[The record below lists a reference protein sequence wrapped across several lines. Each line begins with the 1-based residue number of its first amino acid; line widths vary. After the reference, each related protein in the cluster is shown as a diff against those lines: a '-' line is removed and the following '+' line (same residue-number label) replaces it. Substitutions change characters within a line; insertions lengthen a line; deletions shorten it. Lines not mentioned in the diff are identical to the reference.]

1 MPKSRLLLVAA
12 LLAASLPGVSLAEG
26 TSVWSA
32 KTNGSFVTLTYG
44 PLTADKAPL
53 FMLSCFNGMG
63 IAVLDVRPGLSDD
76 TKPGTPLTIA
86 LTGGDQTAK
95 VEGEATRDEESG
107 TTFAESSDTKVKPIL
122 DVLRTTGPVTLKAGT
137 ASTEL
142 PDAGRADA
150 VNQFSQDCTL
160 D

>member
-1 MPKSRLLLVAA
+1 MPKSRLLLAAA
-12 LLAASLPGVSLAEG
+12 LLAASLPGASLAEES
-26 TSVWSA
+26 SVWSA

-44 PLTADKAPL
+44 TLSADKAPL

-63 IAVLDVRPGLSDD
+63 IAVLDVRPGLGED

-86 LTGGDQTAK
+86 LTGGDQTAQ

-122 DVLRTTGPVTLKAGT
+122 DVLRTSGSITLKAGS
-137 ASTEL
+137 ASAEL
-142 PDAGRADA
+142 TDTGRADA
-150 VNQFSQDCTL
+150 IERFAKDCTL

>member
-1 MPKSRLLLVAA
+1 MSMSRFLLAAA
-12 LLAASLPGVSLAEG
+12 LLAASLPGASLAEE

-44 PLTADKAPL
+44 TLSADKPPL

-63 IAVLDVRPGLSDD
+63 IAVLDVRPGLGDD

-86 LTGGDQTAK
+86 LMSGGQTAQ

-107 TTFAESSDTKVKPIL
+107 ATFAEASDMAVKPIV
-122 DVLRTTGPVTLKAGT
+122 DVLRGNGPVTIKVGA
-137 ASTEL
+137 ANAEL
-142 PDAGRADA
+142 TDTGRADA
-150 VNQFSQDCTL
+150 VERFTKDCTL